1 MNKVFRVLRRF
12 EYTFEEYEQSSA
24 LPISI
29 VSLPKDVSDDL
40 NFLVRR
46 NLYLGSICLVT
57 FIKI

>member
-1 MNKVFRVLRRF
+1 MLRRF

-40 NFLVRR
+40 NFLDRR